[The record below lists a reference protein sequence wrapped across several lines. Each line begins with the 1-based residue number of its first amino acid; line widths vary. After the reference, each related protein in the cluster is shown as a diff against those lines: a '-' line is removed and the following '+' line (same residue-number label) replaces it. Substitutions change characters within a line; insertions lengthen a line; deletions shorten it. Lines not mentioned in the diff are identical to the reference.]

1 MVITASKI
9 KGCAIDD
16 EDDAED
22 HPITLDDEDDLYDE
36 REMSPRT
43 NIDLSCETNGY
54 GTFEQGTN
62 KYYVTSQF
70 NLQCFIIM
78 YFCCSKTFRNICLFV
93 KPISRRIN

>member
-16 EDDAED
+16 EDDVED
-22 HPITLDDEDDLYDE
+22 NPNTLDDEDDLYDE

-62 KYYVTSQF
+62 TYYVTSQS
-70 NLQCFIIM
+70 NLQYFITI
-78 YFCCSKTFRNICLFV
+78 TNTIDG
-93 KPISRRIN
+93 

>member
-22 HPITLDDEDDLYDE
+22 HPNTLDDEDDLYDE

-54 GTFEQGTN
+54 STFEQGTN
-62 KYYVTSQF
+62 KYYVTSQS
-70 NLQCFIIM
+70 NLQ
-78 YFCCSKTFRNICLFV
+78 YFKYSRWLSKTIIHLIFEQKYSV
-93 KPISRRIN
+93 A

>member
-22 HPITLDDEDDLYDE
+22 HPNTVDEEDDLYDE

-54 GTFEQGTN
+54 STFEQGTN
-62 KYYVTSQF
+62 KYYITSES
-70 NLQCFIIM
+70 NLQ
-78 YFCCSKTFRNICLFV
+78 YKRYNRWLSKTIRYFIFQQTYSLA
-93 KPISRRIN
+93 

>member
-22 HPITLDDEDDLYDE
+22 HPNTLDDEDDLYDE

-54 GTFEQGTN
+54 STFEQGTN
-62 KYYVTSQF
+62 KYYQPVQSTRF
-70 NLQCFIIM
+70 YYRWL
-78 YFCCSKTFRNICLFV
+78 SKTIIYLIFEQKYSV
-93 KPISRRIN
+93 A

>member
-22 HPITLDDEDDLYDE
+22 HTNTLDDEDDLYDE

-54 GTFEQGTN
+54 STFEQGTN
-62 KYYVTSQF
+62 KYYVTSQS
-70 NLQCFIIM
+70 NLQYFIIDGE
-78 YFCCSKTFRNICLFV
+78 V
-93 KPISRRIN
+93 KQ